1 MKAFLYG
8 APIGVLGGLIGLGG
22 AEFRLPVLT
31 GVFSYS
37 AKQAV
42 PLNLAISLFTV
53 VAAFATR
60 GSLTSLHSLL
70 PIVPLLCML
79 GIGSMLGAHVGSG
92 HVYRLHDMGVEKLV
106 TALLI
111 IIGVLLIA
119 ESFWVFEAQQLFNSS
134 ELNLLLG
141 VLFGLGIG
149 LISSFLGVAGGEVI
163 IPTLVLV
170 FGVDIKD
177 AGTGSLLV
185 STAPILVGMIR
196 YGQQGQYRSQSDM
209 RIVALMGI
217 GSVIGAVVGGVMLEV
232 VPGQPL
238 KLLLGL
244 LLIVSAVKV
253 FRLKS
258 ESTLRSGKERGH
270 APLV

>member
-8 APIGVLGGLIGLGG
+8 APIGVVGGLIGLGG

-31 GVFSYS
+31 GVFGYS
-37 AKQAV
+37 AQQAV
-42 PLNLAISLFTV
+42 PLNLAISLLTV

-60 GSLTSLHSLL
+60 ASLTALQSLL

-79 GIGSMLGAHVGSG
+79 GMGSMLGAYVGSG
-92 HVYRLHDMGVEKLV
+92 YLYRLHEGGVEKLV

-119 ESFWVFEAQQLFNSS
+119 ESFWVFEAKQLFNSS
-134 ELNLLLG
+134 GLNLFFG
-141 VLFGLGIG
+141 VLFGVGIG
-149 LISSFLGVAGGEVI
+149 LISSVLGIAGGEII

-185 STAPILVGMIR
+185 SIAPILVGMIR
-196 YGQQGQYRSQSDM
+196 YGQQGRYRAQSDFIH
-209 RIVALMGI
+209 IVAPMGI
-217 GSVIGAVVGGVMLEV
+217 GSVVGAVVGGLMLGI
-232 VPGQPL
+232 VPGQQL

-244 LLIVSAVKV
+244 LLIVSAIKV
-253 FRLKS
+253 FHLKT
-258 ESTLRSGKERGH
+258 ERKVALEKAGK
-270 APLV
+270 AL

>member
-1 MKAFLYG
+1 MKALFYG

-31 GVFSYS
+31 GVFRYS

-53 VAAFATR
+53 VAAFVTR
-60 GSLTSLHSLL
+60 ASLTSLHSLL

-92 HVYRLHDMGVEKLV
+92 HVHRLHEMGVEKLV

-119 ESFWVFEAQQLFNSS
+119 ESFWVFEAQQLFKSF
-134 ELNLLLG
+134 ELNLFLG

-196 YGQQGQYRSQSDM
+196 YGKQGRYRSQADM
-209 RIVALMGI
+209 HIIALMGI
-217 GSVIGAVVGGVMLEV
+217 GSVIGAVIGGMMLGI

-253 FRLKS
+253 FLLKTQR
-258 ESTLRSGKERGH
+258 TLVLEKGEDTR
-270 APLV
+270 

>member
-1 MKAFLYG
+1 MRALFYG

-42 PLNLAISLFTV
+42 PLNLAISMLTV
-53 VAAFATR
+53 VAAFVTR
-60 GSLTSLHSLL
+60 ASLTSLYSLL
-70 PIVPLLCML
+70 PFVPLLCML
-79 GIGSMLGAHVGSG
+79 GIGSMIGAHVGSG
-92 HVYRLHDMGVEKLV
+92 HLYRLHEAGVEKLV
-106 TALLI
+106 IALLI
-111 IIGVLLIA
+111 MIGMLLIA
-119 ESFWVFEAQQLFNSS
+119 ESFWVFEAQQLFKSS
-134 ELNLLLG
+134 ELNLLFG

-149 LISSFLGVAGGEVI
+149 LISSFLGVAGGEII
-163 IPTLVLV
+163 IPTLVLA

-185 STAPILVGMIR
+185 STASILVGMLR
-196 YGQQGQYRSQSDM
+196 YGKQGRYRSQADM
-209 RIVALMGI
+209 HIIALMGI
-217 GSVIGAVVGGVMLEV
+217 GSVIGAVVGSMLLGI
-232 VPGQPL
+232 VPGQQL
-238 KLLLGL
+238 KLLSGL

-258 ESTLRSGKERGH
+258 ERTLVLEKGEDTR
-270 APLV
+270 

>member
-1 MKAFLYG
+1 MRAFLYG
-8 APIGVLGGLIGLGG
+8 MPIGALGGLIGLGG

-31 GVFSYS
+31 GVFRYS

-53 VAAFATR
+53 VAAFVSRA
-60 GSLTSLHSLL
+60 SLTSLQSLL

-79 GIGSMLGAHVGSG
+79 GIGSMLGAHVGSS
-92 HVYRLHDMGVEKLV
+92 HVHRLHEMGMEKLV

-111 IIGVLLIA
+111 FIGVLLIA
-119 ESFWVFEAQQLFNSS
+119 ESFWVFDAHRLFNSS
-134 ELNLLLG
+134 ELDLFLG

-196 YGQQGQYRSQSDM
+196 YRQQGRYRSQSDM
-209 RIVALMGI
+209 HIVTLMGI
-217 GSVIGAVVGGVMLEV
+217 GSVIGAVVVGVLLGI
-232 VPGQPL
+232 VPEQHL
-238 KLLLGL
+238 KLFLGL

-253 FRLKS
+253 FLLKTPRTVVLKRDG
-258 ESTLRSGKERGH
+258 EAL
-270 APLV
+270 

>member
-1 MKAFLYG
+1 MRAFLYG
-8 APIGVLGGLIGLGG
+8 APIGMLGGLIGLGG
-22 AEFRLPVLT
+22 GEFRLPVLT
-31 GVFSYS
+31 GVFRYS

-53 VAAFATR
+53 VAAFVSRA
-60 GSLTSLHSLL
+60 SLTSLHSLL

-79 GIGSMLGAHVGSG
+79 GIGSMIGAHVGSG
-92 HVYRLHDMGVEKLV
+92 QVYRLHDMGVEKLV

-111 IIGVLLIA
+111 IIGMLLIA
-119 ESFWVFEAQQLFNSS
+119 ESFWVFEARQLFNSA

-185 STAPILVGMIR
+185 STAPILVGMFR
-196 YGQQGQYRSQSDM
+196 YGKQGRYRSQSDM

-217 GSVIGAVVGGVMLEV
+217 GSVIGAVVGGMMLGIM
-232 VPGQPL
+232 PGQPL

-244 LLIVSAVKV
+244 LLILSAVKV
-253 FRLKS
+253 FRLKRQR
-258 ESTLRSGKERGH
+258 TVALERDGE
-270 APLV
+270 AF

>member
-8 APIGVLGGLIGLGG
+8 VPIGMLGGLIGLGG

-31 GVFSYS
+31 GVFEYS
-37 AKQAV
+37 AKQAI

-53 VAAFATR
+53 VAAFSTR
-60 GSLTSLHSLL
+60 ASLTSLHSLL

-92 HVYRLHDMGVEKLV
+92 YVYRLHDLGVEKLV

-111 IIGVLLIA
+111 IIEVLLIA
-119 ESFWVFEAQQLFNSS
+119 ESFWVFEARQLFNSS
-134 ELNLLLG
+134 EINLLLG
-141 VLFGLGIG
+141 VFFGLCIG

-185 STAPILVGMIR
+185 STSPILVGMVR
-196 YGQQGQYRSQSDM
+196 YGQQRRYRSQSDLIHIM
-209 RIVALMGI
+209 APMGI
-217 GSVIGAVVGGVMLEV
+217 GSVIGAVVGGMMLGIL
-232 VPGQPL
+232 PGKHL
-238 KLLLGL
+238 NLLLGL

-253 FRLKS
+253 FRFK
-258 ESTLRSGKERGH
+258 TER
-270 APLV
+270 

>member
-8 APIGVLGGLIGLGG
+8 APIGVLGGLIGLGL

-31 GVFSYS
+31 GVFGYS
-37 AKQAV
+37 AQQAV

-60 GSLTSLHSLL
+60 ASLTAMQSLL
-70 PIVPLLCML
+70 PIVPLLCMF
-79 GIGSMLGAHVGSG
+79 GMGAMLGAYVGSG
-92 HVYRLHDMGVEKLV
+92 YLSRLQEAGVEKLV
-106 TALLI
+106 TAFLVL
-111 IIGVLLIA
+111 IGVLLIA
-119 ESFWVFEAQQLFNSS
+119 ESFWVFEARQLFNSS
-134 ELNLLLG
+134 GLNLFFG

-149 LISSFLGVAGGEVI
+149 LISSVLGIAGGEII

-170 FGVDIKD
+170 FGVDIND

-196 YGQQGQYRSQSDM
+196 YGQQGRYRSQSDFIH
-209 RIVALMGI
+209 IVAPMGI
-217 GSVIGAVVGGVMLEV
+217 GSAGGAVVGGLMLGI
-232 VPGQPL
+232 VPGQHL

-253 FRLKS
+253 FRLK
-258 ESTLRSGKERGH
+258 TERKV
-270 APLV
+270 AL

>member
-8 APIGVLGGLIGLGG
+8 VPIGMLGGLIGLGG

-31 GVFSYS
+31 GVFEYS
-37 AKQAV
+37 AKQAI

-53 VAAFATR
+53 VAAFSTR
-60 GSLTSLHSLL
+60 ASLTSLHSLL

-92 HVYRLHDMGVEKLV
+92 YVYRLHDLGVEKLV

-119 ESFWVFEAQQLFNSS
+119 ESFWVFEARQLFNSS
-134 ELNLLLG
+134 EINHLLG
-141 VLFGLGIG
+141 VFFGLCIG

-185 STAPILVGMIR
+185 STAPILVGMVR
-196 YGQQGQYRSQSDM
+196 YGQQRRYRSQSDLIHIM
-209 RIVALMGI
+209 APMGI
-217 GSVIGAVVGGVMLEV
+217 GSVIGAVVGGMMLGIL
-232 VPGQPL
+232 PGKHL
-238 KLLLGL
+238 NLLLGL

-253 FRLKS
+253 FRFKTERKIIL
-258 ESTLRSGKERGH
+258 ERNGKAR
-270 APLV
+270 

>member
-1 MKAFLYG
+1 M
-8 APIGVLGGLIGLGG
+8 
-22 AEFRLPVLT
+22 
-31 GVFSYS
+31 
-37 AKQAV
+37 
-42 PLNLAISLFTV
+42 
-53 VAAFATR
+53 
-60 GSLTSLHSLL
+60 
-70 PIVPLLCML
+70 
-79 GIGSMLGAHVGSG
+79 
-92 HVYRLHDMGVEKLV
+92 
-106 TALLI
+106 
-111 IIGVLLIA
+111 
-119 ESFWVFEAQQLFNSS
+119 
-134 ELNLLLG
+134 
-141 VLFGLGIG
+141 LFGLGIG

-232 VPGQPL
+232 VSGQPL